1 MSEFDG
7 YQTEQG
13 MKLNFSINLMTCVML
28 AFTLSACE
36 TNPAQTASPVPAKSE
51 LKFVDLSGFDRDLSA
66 SLSAPL
72 PRVEV
77 AFYDRITPSAVPE
90 RLQHWM
96 AAVELGGGSVKV
108 VPPQSSV
115 TAKSPFLIISLVSS
129 LWSASK
135 MVKELSAKAQFK
147 SAQGFDAEI
156 LLKVDDKGESVVDK
170 VVFLQRT
177 K

>member
-1 MSEFDG
+1 MRYVDNN
-7 YQTEQG
+7 QTEFG
-13 MKLNFSINLMTCVML
+13 LKIKFKMTLTMCILFAVI
-28 AFTLSACE
+28 LSACE
-36 TNPAQTASPVPAKSE
+36 TNSVQSAGQMTAKPV
-51 LKFVDLSGFDRDLSA
+51 LQFVDLSGFDRDLSV

-108 VPPQSSV
+108 VPPKSSV
-115 TAKSPFLIISLVSS
+115 TAKSPFLLISLANS

-135 MVKELSAKAQFK
+135 IAKDVSVKAQFNSAKA
-147 SAQGFDAEI
+147 FDAEI
-156 LLKVDDKGESVVDK
+156 MLKVDDKGESVVDK
-170 VVFLQRT
+170 VVFIQRL

>member
-1 MSEFDG
+1 MG
-7 YQTEQG
+7 WG
-13 MKLNFSINLMTCVML
+13 VRLNFSMNLTVCVLL
-28 AFTLSACE
+28 AVMLSACE
-36 TNPAQTASPVPAKSE
+36 TNPAQSAGNAPAKSE
-51 LKFVDLSGFDRDLSA
+51 LQFVDLSGFDRDLSA

-108 VPPQSSV
+108 VPPKSSV
-115 TAKSPFLIISLVSS
+115 TAKSPFLIISLLSS
-129 LWSASK
+129 LWSASN
-135 MVKELSAKAQFK
+135 MVKDISVQAQFK
-147 SAQGFDAEI
+147 AARSFDAEI
-156 LLKVDDKGESVVDK
+156 ILKVDSRGESVVDK
-170 VVFLQRT
+170 VVFLQRI

>member
-1 MSEFDG
+1 
-7 YQTEQG
+7 
-13 MKLNFSINLMTCVML
+13 MKLNFRMNLMTFVMI
-28 AFTLSACE
+28 AFALTACE
-36 TNPAQTASPVPAKSE
+36 TNPVQPANPLPAKSA
-51 LKFVDLSGFDRDLSA
+51 LQFVDLAGFDRDLSV

-108 VPPQSSV
+108 VPPKSSV
-115 TAKSPFLIISLVSS
+115 TAKSPFLIISLASS
-129 LWSASK
+129 LWSASN
-135 MVKELSAKAQFK
+135 MVKELSAKGQFK
-147 SAQGFDAEI
+147 SAQVFDAEI

>member
-1 MSEFDG
+1 MNLKFPV
-7 YQTEQG
+7 
-13 MKLNFSINLMTCVML
+13 NLMACML
-28 AFTLSACE
+28 LVFALTACE
-36 TNPAQTASPVPAKSE
+36 TNPALTANPDPAKPA
-51 LKFVDLSGFDRDLSA
+51 LQFVDLAGFDRDLSA

-108 VPPQSSV
+108 VPPKSSV
-115 TAKSPFLIISLVSS
+115 TAKSPFLIISLASS

-135 MVKELSAKAQFK
+135 MVKDLSAKAQFK
-147 SAQGFDAEI
+147 SAQAFDAEI

-170 VVFLQRT
+170 VVFLQRS